1 VSWCS
6 LLIKEGEKAPDF
18 TLDSDDGKRISL
30 SDFQGRNIVL
40 YFYPKDNTPGC
51 TQEAIEFQ
59 NLSRKFGN
67 MNTVILGISKDSI
80 ESHKKFKDKN
90 NLHFTLLSDP
100 KAEVQKL
107 YGVWKE
113 KNLYGKKYM
122 GTERSTFL
130 INEKGILEKIYRKVK
145 VKGHAEVCLLE
156 LKANK

>member
-1 VSWCS
+1 M
-6 LLIKEGEKAPDF
+6 IKEGEKAPDF

-30 SDFQGRNIVL
+30 SDFQGRKIVL

-51 TQEAIEFQ
+51 TQEAVEFQ

>member
-1 VSWCS
+1 M
-6 LLIKEGEKAPDF
+6 IKEGEKAPNF
-18 TLDSDDGKRISL
+18 ILDSDDGKRISL
-30 SDFQGRNIVL
+30 SDFQGKIVL

-67 MNTVILGISKDSI
+67 INAIILGISKDSI
-80 ESHKKFKDKN
+80 ESHKKFKIKN

-100 KAEVQKL
+100 TTKVQKL

-113 KNLYGKKYM
+113 KNLYGKKFM

-130 INEKGILEKIYRKVK
+130 INEKGIVEKIYRKVK
-145 VKGHAEVCLLE
+145 VKGHAEACLLE
-156 LKANK
+156 LKVSK

>member
-1 VSWCS
+1 M
-6 LLIKEGEKAPDF
+6 IKEGEKAPNF

-30 SDFQGRNIVL
+30 SVFRGKNIVL

-59 NLSRKFGN
+59 NISKEFGN
-67 MNTVILGISKDSI
+67 TNAVILGISKDTI
-80 ESHKKFKDKN
+80 ESHRKFKDKN

-107 YGVWKE
+107 YGVWK
-113 KNLYGKKYM
+113 KKSLYGKKFM

-130 INEKGILEKIYRKVK
+130 IDEKGIVKKIYRKVK
-145 VKGHAEVCLLE
+145 VKGHAEACLLD
-156 LKANK
+156 LNTNK